1 MKKQNG
7 SSVKAAGKAAP
18 NQKGDSRIFLTV
30 DDFASGIIQRLEGL
44 RGLSACVAQA
54 ARVVNEE
61 ISDQDVYAAAT
72 GLSDSLSDLICL
84 IMEDK
89 KGVGEPF
96 PCARSRAKA
105 KKVDAAAAQR

>member
-1 MKKQNG
+1 MKKQ
-7 SSVKAAGKAAP
+7 SSPIKVAEKAAP
-18 NQKGDSRIFLTV
+18 NQKGDSRIAVTV

-61 ISDQDVYAAAT
+61 IPDQDVYAAAT
-72 GLSDSLSDLICL
+72 GLTDALSDLICQVV
-84 IMEDK
+84 EDK

-96 PCARSRAKA
+96 PSARVRAKV
-105 KKVDAAAAQR
+105 KKWMSQQQQG